1 MKKLLF
7 CTLFFSVTLFG
18 KYHYQIG
25 PINSQI
31 KSRMVHGG
39 SYRSGCPVGLS
50 DLRYIQLEYIDFS
63 GDTKSGELI
72 VHRTVADDIVSVFAK
87 LYKQRYPIKSM
98 RLVSDYDASD
108 FRSIEADN
116 TSAFNCRHATGSK
129 KWSKHSY
136 GKAIDINPIE
146 NPYVSRSGR
155 IAHKKS
161 LVFRKRSHLNR
172 AVILKNDLIVKE
184 FKARG
189 WRWGGDWRSIK
200 DYQHFDK

>member
-1 MKKLLF
+1 M
-7 CTLFFSVTLFG
+7 TLFG
-18 KYHYQIG
+18 KYHYQIS

-31 KSRMVHGG
+31 KSRMIHGG

-98 RLVSDYDASD
+98 RLVSDYGASD

-116 TSAFNCRHATGSK
+116 TSAFNCRRATGSK

-184 FKARG
+184 FKARV